1 MNKMNVGRI
10 IGGGLVAGVV
20 LNIGEFLL
28 NGPVIGKRW
37 EAALEAKNISVPG
50 GGAIALFVV
59 LAFVLGIAVVWL
71 YAAIRPR
78 FGAGPKTAII
88 AGLAVWFFVWLW
100 VNISMLPMDIFPTS
114 LLLITLVWGFFEVPL
129 ATLAGAWVYK
139 EA

>member
-1 MNKMNVGRI
+1 MGKMNVSRI
-10 IGGGLVAGVV
+10 IGGGLLAGLV
-20 LNIGEFLL
+20 LNIGEFVL
-28 NGPVIGKRW
+28 NMPVLGKQME
-37 EAALEAKNISVPG
+37 EAMQAKNLPIPG
-50 GGAIALFVV
+50 GGAIALYVV

-100 VNISMLPMDIFPTS
+100 VHISMVPVGLFPTS
-114 LLLITLVWGFFEVPL
+114 LILITLIWGFFEVPL
-129 ATLAGAWVYK
+129 ATLIGAWTYK